1 MASYLNVYQG
11 NCVETFELEGKSSF
25 RIGNSQ
31 NADVVIHGELSG
43 GEILLSNNSGAWHA
57 ECAGNVFYK
66 QQKVVSHNLVTG
78 DALILNSTARIAV
91 EYYNTSDFEKISLNL
106 NKDEILIGRSKSADI
121 ILSYPNVS
129 SKHCKIYKRGNC
141 LVVEDLSSTDGTYV
155 NGQRITECVLQ
166 AHDVLQVGLCFI
178 SIDNN
183 ILNVQFQKGYG
194 KLSANIKNAPQTG
207 GYNHSV
213 EEYPYFKLS
222 PRIHNIIQAGK
233 VFEIEVAPTIGNK
246 PEINWLNVLLP
257 SILTFLVMGVKSVM
271 LSST

>member
-178 SIDNN
+178 SIDN
-183 ILNVQFQKGYG
+183 
-194 KLSANIKNAPQTG
+194 KLKID
-207 GYNHSV
+207 
-213 EEYPYFKLS
+213 F
-222 PRIHNIIQAGK
+222 
-233 VFEIEVAPTIGNK
+233 
-246 PEINWLNVLLP
+246 
-257 SILTFLVMGVKSVM
+257 
-271 LSST
+271 

>member
-129 SKHCKIYKRGNC
+129 SKHCKIYKRGRAEPARQRPVQPDHGQRGHGP
-141 LVVEDLSSTDGTYV
+141 LQRRQGRVRG
-155 NGQRITECVLQ
+155 NGQP
-166 AHDVLQVGLCFI
+166 H
-178 SIDNN
+178 
-183 ILNVQFQKGYG
+183 
-194 KLSANIKNAPQTG
+194 
-207 GYNHSV
+207 
-213 EEYPYFKLS
+213 
-222 PRIHNIIQAGK
+222 
-233 VFEIEVAPTIGNK
+233 
-246 PEINWLNVLLP
+246 
-257 SILTFLVMGVKSVM
+257 
-271 LSST
+271 